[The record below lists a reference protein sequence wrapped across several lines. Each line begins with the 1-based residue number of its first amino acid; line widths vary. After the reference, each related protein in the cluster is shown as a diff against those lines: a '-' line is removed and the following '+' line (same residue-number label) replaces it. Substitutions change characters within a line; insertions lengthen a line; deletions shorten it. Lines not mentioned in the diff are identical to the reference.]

1 MRYDIRKEFSNT
13 ITINNTT
20 LLIIMN
26 IQVAANILELNYTEI
41 SSFTPDKIKKQ
52 YYKLAL
58 QYHPDKHNNS
68 AQSTAIFQDLNTA
81 YHYLMQEVMDH
92 SNASNSNN
100 MNKTSPFSSFFT
112 SSTENN
118 QEQPAYISLLTI
130 FVNLLVKSAGSE
142 LFSSIVKDIVLGCK
156 QISIKLFDGLSKE
169 MSLEVYSL
177 LLKYQHI
184 LCIKEEIIE
193 QVRSVLFEKYK
204 NTFLFSLN
212 PSLEDLFESNVYKLM
227 HNGHAYFVPLWHSEL
242 YYDYISGPT
251 PTSNGVNSL
260 DDATSDGEV
269 IVKCIPDLGE
279 NIFIDEMNN
288 IHTTMHVFLR
298 NISLKT
304 PVLELKLG
312 ARSFEIPCDKL
323 MIKPLQYYTIRK
335 KGIAKIDDMNMYS
348 IEQKADIVVKIIL
361 E

>member
-1 MRYDIRKEFSNT
+1 
-13 ITINNTT
+13 
-20 LLIIMN
+20 MN
-26 IQVAANILELNYTEI
+26 IQVAANILELNYNDI

-68 AQSTAIFQDLNTA
+68 AQSTAIFQELNTA
-81 YHYLMQEVMDH
+81 YHYLMQEVHHLDH
-92 SNASNSNN
+92 NNANN
-100 MNKTSPFSSFFT
+100 MNNINMNQPHPFSSFFT

-130 FVNLLVKSAGSE
+130 FVNLLVKSAGSD
-142 LFSSIVKDIVLGCK
+142 LFASIVKDIVLGCK
-156 QISIKLFDGLSKE
+156 QISLKLFDGLSKE

-193 QVRSVLFEKYK
+193 QVKSVLLEKYK

-212 PSLEDLFESNVYKLM
+212 PSLEDLFESNVYKLV

-251 PTSNGVNSL
+251 PTSN
-260 DDATSDGEV
+260 DGEL

-288 IHTTMHVFLR
+288 IHTTMRVALR
-298 NISLKT
+298 DISLKT

-312 ARSFEIPCDKL
+312 TRSFEIPCDKL
-323 MIKPLQYYTIRK
+323 MIKPVQYYTIRK

>member
-1 MRYDIRKEFSNT
+1 
-13 ITINNTT
+13 
-20 LLIIMN
+20 MN
-26 IQVAANILELNYTEI
+26 IQVAANILELNYNDI

-81 YHYLMQEVMDH
+81 YHYLIKELQHFDH
-92 SNASNSNN
+92 INASNATNANN
-100 MNKTSPFSSFFT
+100 MNNINMSHSSPFSSFFT

-130 FVNLLVKSAGSE
+130 FVNLLVKSAGSD
-142 LFSSIVKDIVLGCK
+142 LFASIVKDIVLGCK
-156 QISIKLFDGLSKE
+156 QISLKLFDGLSKE

-193 QVRSVLFEKYK
+193 QVKSVLFEKYK

-212 PSLEDLFESNVYKLM
+212 PSLEDLFESNVYKLV

-242 YYDYISGPT
+242 YYDCISGPT
-251 PTSNGVNSL
+251 PTSNGTNGL
-260 DDATSDGEV
+260 DDATSGGEV

-288 IHTTMHVFLR
+288 IHTTMRVTLR
-298 NISLKT
+298 DISLKN

-312 ARSFEIPCDKL
+312 TRTFEIPCDKL

-335 KGIAKIDDMNMYS
+335 KGIAKIDDINMYS
-348 IEQKADIVVKIIL
+348 IDQKADIVVKIII

>member
-1 MRYDIRKEFSNT
+1 
-13 ITINNTT
+13 
-20 LLIIMN
+20 MN
-26 IQVAANILELNYTEI
+26 IQVAANILELNYTDI

-81 YHYLMQEVMDH
+81 YHYLIKELHHLDH
-92 SNASNSNN
+92 INASSTSNASNASNSNN
-100 MNKTSPFSSFFT
+100 MNQTFSQYSSFSSFFT
-112 SSTENN
+112 SSTEDNE
-118 QEQPAYISLLTI
+118 EQPAYISLLTI
-130 FVNLLVKSAGSE
+130 FVNLLVKSAGSD
-142 LFSSIVKDIVLGCK
+142 LFASIVKDIVLGCK

-177 LLKYQHI
+177 LLKYQQI

-193 QVRSVLFEKYK
+193 QVKSVLFEKYK

-242 YYDYISGPT
+242 YYDCISGPT
-251 PTSNGVNSL
+251 PTFNSL
-260 DDATSDGEV
+260 DDATSGGEV

-288 IHTTMHVFLR
+288 IHTTMRVVLR
-298 NISLKT
+298 DISLKN

-312 ARSFEIPCDKL
+312 TRSFEIPCDKL

-335 KGIAKIDDMNMYS
+335 KGIAKIDEINMYS

>member
-1 MRYDIRKEFSNT
+1 
-13 ITINNTT
+13 
-20 LLIIMN
+20 MN
-26 IQVAANILELNYTEI
+26 IQIAANILELNYTDI

-68 AQSTAIFQDLNTA
+68 AQSTSIFQELNTA

-92 SNASNSNN
+92 NNASNANN
-100 MNKTSPFSSFFT
+100 MNNINMNQPNPFSSFFT
-112 SSTENN
+112 SSTDNN
-118 QEQPAYISLLTI
+118 EEQPAYISLLTI
-130 FVNLLVKSAGSE
+130 FVNLLVKSAGSD

-193 QVRSVLFEKYK
+193 QVKSVLFEKYK

-212 PSLEDLFESNVYKLM
+212 PSLEDLFESNVYKLV

-242 YYDYISGPT
+242 YYDYITGPT
-251 PTSNGVNSL
+251 PTSIGANGV
-260 DDATSDGEV
+260 DDGEV

-288 IHTTMHVFLR
+288 IHTTMRMALR
-298 NISLKT
+298 DISLKA
-304 PVLELKLG
+304 PALELKLG
-312 ARSFEIPCDKL
+312 TRSFEIPCDKL
-323 MIKPLQYYTIRK
+323 VIKPLQYYTIRK
-335 KGIAKIDDMNMYS
+335 KGIAKIDEINMYS

>member
-1 MRYDIRKEFSNT
+1 
-13 ITINNTT
+13 
-20 LLIIMN
+20 MN
-26 IQVAANILELNYTEI
+26 IQVAANILELNYYDI
-41 SSFTPDKIKKQ
+41 SSFAPDKIKKQ

-68 AQSTAIFQDLNTA
+68 AQSTAIFQDLNAA
-81 YHYLMQEVMDH
+81 YHYLNKEVH
-92 SNASNSNN
+92 NNASNASNPNN
-100 MNKTSPFSSFFT
+100 MNNINMNQPSSFSSFFT
-112 SSTENN
+112 TSTENN

-130 FVNLLVKSAGSE
+130 FVNLLVKSAGSD

-193 QVRSVLFEKYK
+193 QVKSVLLEKYK
-204 NTFLFSLN
+204 NTFLFKLN
-212 PSLEDLFESNVYKLM
+212 PSLEDLFESNVYKLV

-251 PTSNGVNSL
+251 STFN
-260 DDATSDGEV
+260 DGEL
-269 IVKCIPDLGE
+269 IVKCIPDLGD

-288 IHTTMHVFLR
+288 IHTTMRVALR
-298 NISLKT
+298 DISLKT
-304 PVLELKLG
+304 PTLELKLG
-312 ARSFEIPCDKL
+312 TRTFEIPCDKL

-335 KGIAKIDDMNMYS
+335 KGIAKIDDMNMYG

>member
-1 MRYDIRKEFSNT
+1 
-13 ITINNTT
+13 
-20 LLIIMN
+20 MN
-26 IQVAANILELNYTEI
+26 IQVAANILELNYNDI

-68 AQSTAIFQDLNTA
+68 VQSTAIFQDLNAA
-81 YHYLMQEVMDH
+81 YHYLIKEVTDH
-92 SNASNSNN
+92 NNHNNQTTQNN
-100 MNKTSPFSSFFT
+100 MNNINMNQPNPFSSFFT

-130 FVNLLVKSAGSE
+130 FVNLLVKSAGSD

-156 QISIKLFDGLSKE
+156 QISLKLFDGLSKE

-177 LLKYQHI
+177 LLKYQQI

-193 QVRSVLFEKYK
+193 QVKSVLFEKYK

-212 PSLEDLFESNVYKLM
+212 PSLEDLFESNVYKLV

-251 PTSNGVNSL
+251 PTSSSASCEPA
-260 DDATSDGEV
+260 DALTDGEV

-288 IHTTMHVFLR
+288 IHTTLHVHLR
-298 NISLKT
+298 DISLKN

-312 ARSFEIPCDKL
+312 TRTFEIPCDKL

-335 KGIAKIDDMNMYS
+335 KGIAKIDDINMYS

>member
-1 MRYDIRKEFSNT
+1 
-13 ITINNTT
+13 
-20 LLIIMN
+20 MN
-26 IQVAANILELNYTEI
+26 IQVAANILELNYTDI

-68 AQSTAIFQDLNTA
+68 AQSTAIFQELNAA
-81 YHYLMQEVMDH
+81 YHYLMQEVHHLDH
-92 SNASNSNN
+92 INASNPNN
-100 MNKTSPFSSFFT
+100 MNNINMNQSSTQNPSFSSFFT

-118 QEQPAYISLLTI
+118 EEQPAYISLLTI
-130 FVNLLVKSAGSE
+130 FVNLLVKSAGSD
-142 LFSSIVKDIVLGCK
+142 LFASIVKDIVLGCK
-156 QISIKLFDGLSKE
+156 QISLKLFDGLSKE

-193 QVRSVLFEKYK
+193 QVKSVLFEKYK

-212 PSLEDLFESNVYKLM
+212 PSLEDLFESNVYKLV

-242 YYDYISGPT
+242 YYDYITGPT
-251 PTSNGVNSL
+251 PTSIGANGV
-260 DDATSDGEV
+260 DDGEV

-288 IHTTMHVFLR
+288 IHTTMRVALR
-298 NISLKT
+298 DISLKT
-304 PVLELKLG
+304 PDLELKLG
-312 ARSFEIPCDKL
+312 TRSFEIPCDKL

-335 KGIAKIDDMNMYS
+335 KGIAKIDEINMYS

>member
-1 MRYDIRKEFSNT
+1 
-13 ITINNTT
+13 
-20 LLIIMN
+20 MN
-26 IQVAANILELNYTEI
+26 IQVAANILELNYNDI

-81 YHYLMQEVMDH
+81 YHYLMQEVH
-92 SNASNSNN
+92 SNASNTNN
-100 MNKTSPFSSFFT
+100 MNNINMNQPHPFSSFFT

-130 FVNLLVKSAGSE
+130 FVNLLVKSAGSD

-193 QVRSVLFEKYK
+193 QVKSVLLEKYK

-212 PSLEDLFESNVYKLM
+212 PSLEDLFESNVYKLV

-242 YYDYISGPT
+242 YYDYISDPT
-251 PTSNGVNSL
+251 PTSVGANGV
-260 DDATSDGEV
+260 DDGEL

-288 IHTTMHVFLR
+288 IHTTLHVLLR
-298 NISLKT
+298 DISLKT
-304 PVLELKLG
+304 PALVLKLG
-312 ARSFEIPCDKL
+312 TRSFEIPCDKL

>member
-1 MRYDIRKEFSNT
+1 
-13 ITINNTT
+13 
-20 LLIIMN
+20 MN
-26 IQVAANILELNYTEI
+26 IQVAANILELNYNDI

-68 AQSTAIFQDLNTA
+68 AQSTAIFQDLNAA
-81 YHYLMQEVMDH
+81 YHYLIKELQHLDH
-92 SNASNSNN
+92 NN
-100 MNKTSPFSSFFT
+100 MNNINMNQSSPFSSFFT
-112 SSTENN
+112 SSTEEN

-130 FVNLLVKSAGSE
+130 FVNLLVKSAGSD
-142 LFSSIVKDIVLGCK
+142 LFASIVKDIVLGCK

-193 QVRSVLFEKYK
+193 QVKSVLLEKYK

-212 PSLEDLFESNVYKLM
+212 PSLEDLFESNVYKLV

-251 PTSNGVNSL
+251 PTSNE
-260 DDATSDGEV
+260 GEV

-288 IHTTMHVFLR
+288 IHTTMHVLLR
-298 NISLKT
+298 DISLKT
-304 PVLELKLG
+304 PTLELKLG
-312 ARSFEIPCDKL
+312 TRSFEIPCDKL

-335 KGIAKIDDMNMYS
+335 KGIAKIDDMNMYG

>member
-1 MRYDIRKEFSNT
+1 
-13 ITINNTT
+13 
-20 LLIIMN
+20 MN
-26 IQVAANILELNYTEI
+26 IQVAANILELNYNDI

-68 AQSTAIFQDLNTA
+68 AQSTAIFQELNTA
-81 YHYLMQEVMDH
+81 YHYLMQEVHHLDH
-92 SNASNSNN
+92 NNANN
-100 MNKTSPFSSFFT
+100 MNNINMNQPHPFSSFFT

-118 QEQPAYISLLTI
+118 QEQPAYISLLTV
-130 FVNLLVKSAGSE
+130 FVNLLVKSAGSD
-142 LFSSIVKDIVLGCK
+142 LFASIVKDIVLGCK
-156 QISIKLFDGLSKE
+156 QISLKLFDGLSKE

-193 QVRSVLFEKYK
+193 QVKSVLLEKYK

-212 PSLEDLFESNVYKLM
+212 PSLEDLFESNVYKLV

-251 PTSNGVNSL
+251 PTSN
-260 DDATSDGEV
+260 DGEL

-288 IHTTMHVFLR
+288 IHTTMHVLLR
-298 NISLKT
+298 DISLKS

-312 ARSFEIPCDKL
+312 TRSFEIPCDKL
-323 MIKPLQYYTIRK
+323 IIKPLQYYTIRK
-335 KGIAKIDDMNMYS
+335 KGVAKIDDINMYS
-348 IEQKADIVVKIIL
+348 IDQKADIVVKIIL

>member
-1 MRYDIRKEFSNT
+1 
-13 ITINNTT
+13 
-20 LLIIMN
+20 MN
-26 IQVAANILELNYTEI
+26 IQVAANILELNYNDI
-41 SSFTPDKIKKQ
+41 SSFTQDKIKKQ

-68 AQSTAIFQDLNTA
+68 AQSTAIFQELNTA

-92 SNASNSNN
+92 NSTSNASNASNANN
-100 MNKTSPFSSFFT
+100 MNNINMNQSSPFSSFFT
-112 SSTENN
+112 STTEEN

-130 FVNLLVKSAGSE
+130 FVNLIVKSAGSD

-156 QISIKLFDGLSKE
+156 QISLKLFDGLSKE

-177 LLKYQHI
+177 LLKYKDI

-193 QVRSVLFEKYK
+193 QVKSVLLEKYK
-204 NTFLFSLN
+204 NTYLFSLN
-212 PSLEDLFESNVYKLM
+212 PSLEDLFESNVYKLV

-242 YYDYISGPT
+242 YYDCISGPT
-251 PTSNGVNSL
+251 PTSN
-260 DDATSDGEV
+260 DGEV

-288 IHTTMHVFLR
+288 IHTTMHVLLR
-298 NISLKT
+298 DISFKS

-312 ARSFEIPCDKL
+312 TRSFEIPCDKL
-323 MIKPLQYYTIRK
+323 VIKPLQYYTIRK

-348 IEQKADIVVKIIL
+348 IDQKADIVVKIIL

>member
-1 MRYDIRKEFSNT
+1 
-13 ITINNTT
+13 
-20 LLIIMN
+20 MN
-26 IQVAANILELNYTEI
+26 IQVAANILELNYNDI

-68 AQSTAIFQDLNTA
+68 AQSTAIFQDLNAA
-81 YHYLMQEVMDH
+81 YHYLIKELQHLDH
-92 SNASNSNN
+92 NN
-100 MNKTSPFSSFFT
+100 MNNINMNQPSPFSSFFT
-112 SSTENN
+112 TSTEEN

-130 FVNLLVKSAGSE
+130 FVNLLVKSAGSD
-142 LFSSIVKDIVLGCK
+142 LFASIVKDIVLGCK

-193 QVRSVLFEKYK
+193 QVKSVLLEKYK
-204 NTFLFSLN
+204 NTFLFKLN
-212 PSLEDLFESNVYKLM
+212 PSLEDLFESNVYKLV

-251 PTSNGVNSL
+251 STFN
-260 DDATSDGEV
+260 DGEL
-269 IVKCIPDLGE
+269 IVKCIPDLGD

-288 IHTTMHVFLR
+288 IHTTMHVLLR
-298 NISLKT
+298 DISLKN

-312 ARSFEIPCDKL
+312 TRSFEIPCDKL

>member
-1 MRYDIRKEFSNT
+1 
-13 ITINNTT
+13 
-20 LLIIMN
+20 MN
-26 IQVAANILELNYTEI
+26 IQVAANILELNYADI

-81 YHYLMQEVMDH
+81 YHYLMKEVQHFDY
-92 SNASNSNN
+92 SNANN
-100 MNKTSPFSSFFT
+100 INQSTPFSSFFT
-112 SSTENN
+112 SSAENN
-118 QEQPAYISLLTI
+118 EEQPAYISLLTI
-130 FVNLLVKSAGSE
+130 FVNLLVKSAGSD
-142 LFSSIVKDIVLGCK
+142 LFASIVKDIVLGCK
-156 QISIKLFDGLSKE
+156 QISLKLFDGLSKE

-193 QVRSVLFEKYK
+193 QVKSVLFEKYK

-212 PSLEDLFESNVYKLM
+212 PSLEDLFESNVYKLV

-251 PTSNGVNSL
+251 PTSSK
-260 DDATSDGEV
+260 DGEL

-288 IHTTMHVFLR
+288 IHTTLR
-298 NISLKT
+298 VVLRDISLKT
-304 PVLELKLG
+304 PTLELKLG
-312 ARSFEIPCDKL
+312 SRSFEIPCDKL